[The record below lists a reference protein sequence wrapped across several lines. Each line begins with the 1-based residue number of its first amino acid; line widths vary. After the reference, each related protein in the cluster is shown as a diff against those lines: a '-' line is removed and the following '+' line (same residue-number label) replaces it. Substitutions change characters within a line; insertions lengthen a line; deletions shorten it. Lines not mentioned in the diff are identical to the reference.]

1 MKYYPFYFLLSLVLI
16 QCDAVPLSFP
26 SNTTSTSASEVSEY
40 NRLLETDKIDR
51 VDREAKV
58 LNYLL
63 TGDDPSD
70 KYTAIVIDN
79 FSNCNIIM
87 RITGMNKTYNLPIP
101 SQGKN
106 LVVVQKGLY
115 TFRSNVCTAKFTNQ
129 KSVQETYIFSV
140 KQR

>member
-1 MKYYPFYFLLSLVLI
+1 MKYLIYSIMISLLCT
-16 QCDAVPLSFP
+16 QCEALPMGIPTSSTTN
-26 SNTTSTSASEVSEY
+26 SNSEVAEY
-40 NRLLETDKIDR
+40 NRLLQNDKIDR

-63 TGDDPSD
+63 NGDDEND
-70 KYTAIVIDN
+70 KFTAIVIDN

-106 LVVVQKGLY
+106 LLVVEKGLY
-115 TFRSNVCTAKFTNQ
+115 TFRSNVCSAKFTNQ
-129 KSVQETYIFSV
+129 KLVQEAYIFSV